1 MGAAAQMLEAAH
13 EAQGLRAVAQREPP
27 VRMAALVV
35 DQFEHADAAVL
46 AVLQAMRTVEA
57 VFAPPPIRHVEPQ
70 SRRCQHQLAAGKPQA
85 FIQVN
90 RKPGQNVLIA

>member
-1 MGAAAQMLEAAH
+1 MNTAAQAVEAAH
-13 EAQGLRAVAQREPP
+13 EAQGLRTVAQGEPP
-27 VRMAALVV
+27 VRMAALVI
-35 DQFEHADAAVL
+35 DQLEHADAAVL
-46 AVLQAMRTVEA
+46 AVLQAMRRVQA
-57 VFAPPPIRHVEPQ
+57 VFAPPAIRHVEPQ

>member
-1 MGAAAQMLEAAH
+1 
-13 EAQGLRAVAQREPP
+13 
-27 VRMAALVV
+27 MAALAV

-70 SRRCQHQLAAGKPQA
+70 SRRCQHQLAVRKPQA